1 MDMPAPE
8 PEPTASPRGPKVGAW
23 RLSRL
28 HGEGTFGLVYLAFSE
43 QGAHAGPVALKLAAR
58 PADKRFER
66 EVELLSRIRHPSVP
80 RLLDSGLWQSPV
92 GETHPFVV
100 MEWVEGE
107 PLYAWSSRR
116 NPTSRQVLALLAQA
130 AEALQAIH
138 EVSGVHRDVK
148 GDNMLV
154 RPSDGRLFLTDLGAG
169 YFTGAAR
176 LTPAHVLP
184 GTREYSSPAL
194 WQYLQRDRQDKTVAL
209 LARPEDDVFALGV
222 TAYRLVTD
230 SYPRFIDPEEKQ
242 GWSWM
247 PGGSGAVPPRQL
259 SPRVDAQLNALILR
273 MLLPRSE
280 ERGEAGDLAE
290 AMKRGVAHGGPS
302 ADEPLFEWET
312 LRPSQWTQD
321 EQVDAKDLGHRPR
334 HRSREKVLTTM
345 QAEATERERAERKGA
360 EACAS
365 VDQSAQP
372 VRPRRRSLWLL
383 ALLALGLWPGE
394 TGPLR
399 TAAPRSIATHSLSE
413 KKRDSVTLAER
424 ALSAPAVVDEPPD
437 EQGISEE
444 LPEKPFS
451 NQIKP
456 DARGRCPK
464 KNHIA
469 INGGCWVKVD
479 SDVEDCEANAFVYQG
494 GCYLPARTS
503 RKVPT
508 SAPRSGD

>member
-66 EVELLSRIRHPSVP
+66 EVELLARIRHPSVP

-194 WQYLQRDRQDKTVAL
+194 WQYLQRDRQDKIIPL

-230 SYPRFIDPEEKQ
+230 SYPRFIHPEVKQ

-247 PGGSGAVPPRQL
+247 PGGSGAVAPRQF

-273 MLLPRSE
+273 MLLPRPE

-312 LRPSQWTQD
+312 LRPSQWTKD
-321 EQVDAKDLGHRPR
+321 EQIDAKDLGHRPR
-334 HRSREKVLTTM
+334 HRSREKVLTTV
-345 QAEATERERAERKGA
+345 QADAVERARAERKEA
-360 EACAS
+360 EARAP
-365 VDQSAQP
+365 V
-372 VRPRRRSLWLL
+372 VRPPEQVKSRRWLPWL
-383 ALLALGLWPGE
+383 AAVLAVGLWPGE
-394 TGPLR
+394 TGSPR
-399 TAAPRSIATHSLSE
+399 TVPQPTAVHSMSRKERVSLGDAVQDSAAVAAKSPD
-413 KKRDSVTLAER
+413 RDAVAEEV
-424 ALSAPAVVDEPPD
+424 PKEPFPW
-437 EQGISEE
+437 Q
-444 LPEKPFS
+444 L
-451 NQIKP
+451 KP
-456 DARGRCPK
+456 DSKGRCPRSQV
-464 KNHIA
+464 A
-469 INGGCWVKVD
+469 INGGCWAKANFEL
-479 SDVEDCEANAFVYQG
+479 EDCPGNGFVYQA
-494 GCYLPARTS
+494 GCYVPTRAKV
-503 RKVPT
+503 KVPT
-508 SAPRSGD
+508 SAPKH